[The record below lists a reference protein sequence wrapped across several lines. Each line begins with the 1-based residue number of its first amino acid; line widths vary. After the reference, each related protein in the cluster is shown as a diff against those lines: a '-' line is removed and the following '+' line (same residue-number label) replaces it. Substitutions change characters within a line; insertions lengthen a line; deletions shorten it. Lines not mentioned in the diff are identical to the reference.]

1 MTGELGEPSM
11 ADIATDLAY
20 EHLASGEIATAAGEL
35 LLGVRSSGRHGDDL
49 KAAGDRAAHEF
60 IRAELARRFP
70 ADAVLSEEDED
81 HEAPLDELR
90 RWIVDPLD
98 GTREFGE
105 LPRDDW
111 AVHVALAI
119 EGTAIVGAVALP
131 ARNLTLT
138 TAKPP
143 PMAPVR
149 NGPPRI
155 VVSRTRPPAGVDALA
170 RKLDGELVTM
180 GSAGAKAMSVVLGE
194 AEIYV
199 HSGGQ
204 HAWDNAAP
212 VAVALA
218 SGFHAS
224 RLDGSPL
231 RYDADPWVPDLLIC
245 RPEFAAAVISFFEDL
260 AA

>member
-1 MTGELGEPSM
+1 MTEERGEPSM
-11 ADIATDLAY
+11 ADTASNLVE
-20 EHLASGEIATAAGEL
+20 EHLASGQIATAAGQL
-35 LLGVRSSGRHGDDL
+35 LLEVRSSGRRGDDL

-70 ADAVLSEEDED
+70 ADAVLSEEDDD

-98 GTREFGE
+98 GTREFAE
-105 LPRDDW
+105 LTRDDW

-119 EGTAIVGAVALP
+119 DGTATVGAVALP

-138 TAKPP
+138 TADPP
-143 PMAPVR
+143 PMAPEG

-155 VVSRTRPPAGVDALA
+155 VVSRTRPPVGVDALT
-170 RKLDGELVTM
+170 RKLGGELVVM

-212 VAVALA
+212 VAVALS

-231 RYDADPWVPDLLIC
+231 RYDDPWVPDLLIC
-245 RPEFAAAVISFFEDL
+245 RPEFAGAVITFFEDL

>member
-1 MTGELGEPSM
+1 M
-11 ADIATDLAY
+11 AETTSDLSD
-20 EHLASGEIATAAGEL
+20 EQQASGQIATAAGQL
-35 LLGVRSSGRHGDDL
+35 LLGLRSSGRRGNDL
-49 KAAGDRAAHEF
+49 RTAGDRAAHEF
-60 IRAELARRFP
+60 IRAELTRRFP
-70 ADAVLSEEDED
+70 ADAVLSEEDD
-81 HEAPLDELR
+81 DPGGRLDELR

-98 GTREFGE
+98 GTREFAE

-111 AVHVALAI
+111 AVHVALAL

-131 ARNLTLT
+131 ARGLTLT
-138 TAKPP
+138 TADPP
-143 PMAPVR
+143 PMASVR

-155 VVSRTRPPAGVDALA
+155 VVSRSRPPVGVDALA
-170 RKLDGELVTM
+170 QKLDGELVPM
-180 GSAGAKAMSVVLGE
+180 GSAGAKAMSVVLGD

-204 HAWDNAAP
+204 HVWDNAAP
-212 VAVALA
+212 VAVALS

-245 RPEFAAAVISFFEDL
+245 RPELADAVITFYEDW
-260 AA
+260 AN